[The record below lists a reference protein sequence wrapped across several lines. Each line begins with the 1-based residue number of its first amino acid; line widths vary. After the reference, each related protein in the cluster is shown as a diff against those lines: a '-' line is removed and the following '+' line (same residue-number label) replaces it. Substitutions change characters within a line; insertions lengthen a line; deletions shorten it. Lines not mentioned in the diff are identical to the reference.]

1 MKLLKFSYEFCEIDG
16 VDFNPFKTEQIEF
29 CDTNLLVGKNAS
41 GKSTIVS
48 QIYNLT
54 EMLKGTNH
62 GIRLGKYY
70 IELEYEPQL
79 VYKYFYN
86 VGINPNVQGSI
97 EIFEKLEQNN
107 LIKIDR
113 HNSEAEIYSENE
125 KKVIK
130 INPPIQKLV
139 HQVRRDEKDH
149 PYLEHIIKWAESVHS
164 FKFGHIH
171 SSSFI
176 RTNVDKSVALALDAL
191 TSLKEKDLNKI
202 LNDLN
207 DESKSKIICDF
218 NSLDYHVELLN
229 IKNQTLEKDTQSI
242 IYVKENNLKYE
253 IHQSGLSQ
261 GMFRSLFLL
270 IFIHHLIENEKPG
283 MIIIDDLCE
292 GLDYDRATK
301 LGKLIFSKM
310 HESKIQFIATSN
322 DYFLMNAVDVKS
334 WNIINREGNI
344 IKVNNYCNNKE
355 KFDNFRLSGLNNF
368 DLFSSNYLD

>member
-1 MKLLKFSYEFCEIDG
+1 MKVLKFSYEFREIDG
-16 VDFNPFKTEQIEF
+16 FDFNPVKTELIEF

-48 QIYNLT
+48 ELYNLADI
-54 EMLKGTNH
+54 LKGTSP
-62 GIRLGKYY
+62 GLQLGKYY
-70 IELEYEPQL
+70 IELEYNPKV

-86 VGINPNVQGSI
+86 VTIKPNHGGI
-97 EIFEKLEQNN
+97 EISEKLEQNDSI
-107 LIKIDR
+107 LINR
-113 HNSEAEIYSENE
+113 HNSEAEIYSNNE
-125 KKVIK
+125 KTLIK
-130 INPPIQKLV
+130 INPPTPKLV

-149 PYLEHIIKWAESVHS
+149 PYLEHIIIWAESVHS

-176 RTNVDKSVALALDAL
+176 RTNVDKSSALAFDEL
-191 TSLKEKDLNKI
+191 TSLKGKDLNII

-207 DESKSKIICDF
+207 DESKSKIISEF
-218 NSLDYHVELLN
+218 NSLNYDVELMN
-229 IKNQTLEKDTQSI
+229 IKDQALDKDIQSV
-242 IYVKENNLKYE
+242 IYIKENNLKYE
-253 IHQSGLSQ
+253 IHQSKLSQ
-261 GMFRSLFLL
+261 GMFRTLFLL
-270 IFIHHLIENEKPG
+270 IFIHHLIEKEKAG

-310 HESKIQFIATSN
+310 HNSKIQFIATSN

-334 WNIINREGNI
+334 WNIIYREGNV
-344 IKVNNYCNNKE
+344 IKVNNYCNNKD